1 MKKIFTLVIAAA
13 LLSSCCQ
20 NVNKDSQ
27 DNVGQAVVETMMS
40 RRSIR
45 AYKPEP
51 VEKEVMDI
59 ILDCGIHAPNGM
71 NRQPWEIR
79 VVDNEEFLTGIT
91 ELQRNTIDPDA
102 PHNPFKDPNLR
113 NIFRNAPTVVF
124 IAHNPNPCSQVD
136 CGLLAGNMVNT
147 AHALGIGSCIQMG
160 PVQFLKTDTA
170 KHYLDKLNFSDGYEL
185 LMAIGFGYPN
195 ESPDPKPRDTSKI
208 KYID

>member
-1 MKKIFTLVIAAA
+1 MDQNHKMALTTATRARLLALQCVHEAASGHPGGSMSCMD
-13 LLSSCCQ
+13 LLT
-20 NVNKDSQ
+20 VLYF
-27 DNVGQAVVETMMS
+27 G
-40 RRSIR
+40 
-45 AYKPEP
+45 
-51 VEKEVMDI
+51 VM
-59 ILDCGIHAPNGM
+59 
-71 NRQPWEIR
+71 R
-79 VVDNEEFLTGIT
+79 
-91 ELQRNTIDPDA
+91 IDPDA

-185 LMAIGFGYPN
+185 LMAIGFGYPD